1 MSEPVHDEALA
12 AEGAAVAGGR
22 APPAEVSGAGAP
34 PVQAS
39 LAEAPPAEAPSDE
52 APPAEAVMDESVR
65 LRLLAWHQR
74 LNAAGLACTAVAL
87 QGDAAQGCLPFAPE
101 LGEGLARVWTQLLAR
116 VSPEEPVALER
127 CPLPV
132 DARANSAHLVMAA
145 RISYGQ
151 AQTAVVGLCLP
162 PPHTE
167 RTVQA
172 MLLALASLQWS
183 LTEHHQAGL
192 LRVARLMDLLGHVSS
207 QERAHAAAQEWVN
220 RSAAWGRELVAAE
233 LGGTPA
239 LSLALFEVR
248 QGRPRWWVGSDTAWA
263 QKAAP
268 LVLEATEQA
277 SRAVASLAEVQGPG
291 WWALPV
297 LAKGQATAVLVVQGE
312 ARALVEGLR
321 QVLVSSLALAEP
333 LLREWRKAERPLWL
347 HAGESLVHAA
357 RQLGR
362 GGAHGHLRWKLG
374 AAAFG
379 LAAVLLLAVPFDERV
394 TAPLAIE
401 GQTRQLVTAP
411 FEGFVA
417 QVHARP
423 GERVRRGQ
431 VLLDMET
438 RELKVEQAKYL
449 SDREQAAGK
458 LRQAMA
464 EHDAP
469 AVAQTSAL
477 LQQAQAQLNLVENKL
492 SRAQVLAPLDGLVVS
507 GDWTQQIGAP
517 LETGKQLFEIA
528 AVDQYR
534 VVLHV
539 SDHDIARVKAGQP
552 GELRLAGLPQQSFAF
567 VVSLVTATASVQ
579 EGSNGFRVEA
589 RWLGEA
595 PVLSPG
601 MQGVGKVR
609 VGQANLLTIW
619 TRSSLDWLRM
629 KWWTWWW

>member
-1 MSEPVHDEALA
+1 MSGALREDPLDLA
-12 AEGAAVAGGR
+12 ALPPGGES
-22 APPAEVSGAGAP
+22 PPGGS
-34 PVQAS
+34 
-39 LAEAPPAEAPSDE
+39 
-52 APPAEAVMDESVR
+52 EAVPPPLPLDESV
-65 LRLLAWHQR
+65 LQR
-74 LNAAGLACTAVAL
+74 LAAWRQRLDAAGLACAGVAL
-87 QGDAAQGCLPFAPE
+87 QGEVGQAGLAFPAE
-101 LGEGLARVWTQLLAR
+101 LGAPLAQLWPALAQR
-116 VSPEEPVALER
+116 VSAEQPVALER
-127 CPLPV
+127 CQLAA
-132 DARANSAHLVMAA
+132 DARAGTAHLVMAA

-162 PPHTE
+162 PPYSE
-167 RTVQA
+167 RSVQA

-192 LRVARLMDLLGHVSS
+192 LRVARLMDVLGHVSS

-220 RSAAWGRELVAAE
+220 RTAAWGRELATAE
-233 LGGTPA
+233 GGATA
-239 LSLALFEVR
+239 VLTLALFEVR
-248 QGRPRWWVGSDTAWA
+248 QGRPRWWVASDTAWA

-277 SRAVASLAEVQGPG
+277 SRAVVSLADAQGPT

-297 LAKGQATAVLVVQGE
+297 LAQGQVTAVLVVHGDE
-312 ARALVEGLR
+312 RSLTEGLR
-321 QVLVSSLALAEP
+321 QVLQSSLALAEP
-333 LLREWRKAERPLWL
+333 LLREWQRAERPLWR
-347 HAGESLVHAA
+347 HAWDAACHAW

-362 GGAHGHLRWKLG
+362 QGERHHLRWKIG
-374 AAAFG
+374 AFVAVVAG
-379 LAAVLLLAVPFDERV
+379 VVLLAIPFDERV
-394 TAPLAIE
+394 TAPLTIE
-401 GQTRQLVTAP
+401 GETRQLVTAP

-417 QVHARP
+417 KAHVRP
-423 GERVRRGQ
+423 GERVRQGQ
-431 VLLDMET
+431 PLLEMET

-477 LQQAQAQLNLVENKL
+477 VQQSQAQLSLVENKL
-492 SRAQVLAPLDGLVVS
+492 ARAQVLAPLDGLVVS
-507 GDWTQQIGAP
+507 GDWTQQLGAP
-517 LETGKQLFEIA
+517 LESGKQLFEIA

-539 SDHDIARVKAGQP
+539 ADHDIARVRAGQA
-552 GELRLAGLPQQSFAF
+552 GELRLAGLPQQSYPF

-579 EGSNGFRVEA
+579 DGSNGFRVEA
-589 RWLGEA
+589 RWQGGA
-595 PVLSPG
+595 PALSPG

-609 VGQANLLTIW
+609 IGQANLLTIW
-619 TRSSLDWLRM
+619 TRSALDWLRM